1 MTRRPGTAKTSLNEL
16 GGGTRISQ
24 EPTSGGEGP
33 IERLVA
39 FHGELRRT
47 TVALT
52 ALLESAAQGRLD
64 QTEAQ
69 RLAAFFAGPLLW
81 HDEDEEVS
89 MLPRLRRLEL
99 GDAERRVLDA
109 TGRAHDRLEELL
121 EHLGP
126 FLAELAEDAG
136 GTEEELR
143 AAATEAR
150 ALEGLLDE
158 LMRLEEES
166 LFPMAASRLS
176 AEDLAEIGREMA
188 ARRSD
193 ANHRPRRAVEI

>member
-1 MTRRPGTAKTSLNEL
+1 MLNEL

-24 EPTSGGEGP
+24 EPARGGAGP
-33 IERLVA
+33 RERLVA

-52 ALLESAAQGRLD
+52 AWLDGAARRRMD
-64 QTEAQ
+64 PIEAK
-69 RLAAFFAGPLLW
+69 RLAEFFAGPLLW

-89 MLPRLRRLEL
+89 LLPRLRRLEL

-109 TGRAHDRLEELL
+109 TGRAHDRLEEAL

-126 FLAELAEDAG
+126 FLSELAAG
-136 GTEEELR
+136 AVGTEEELR

-166 LFPMAASRLS
+166 LFPLAASRLS
-176 AEDLAEIGREMA
+176 AEELAELGREMA

-193 ANHRPRRAVEI
+193 ANQRPRRAVEI